1 MYIHMHSISI
11 SYVYMYTYT
20 YIGMITQG
28 PMNVTYFPGQP
39 DIQLIC
45 TVSSGV
51 PVWIINGSAVTLNQ
65 LDNPHGTVP
74 PGHSRNG
81 TNIIISAP
89 PINNTMYVCELPLT
103 FDDSIFSDPGFVY
116 VAGE

>member
-1 MYIHMHSISI
+1 MCIHMYSISI

-51 PVWIINGSAVTLNQ
+51 PLWIINGTAVTLSQ
-65 LDNPHGTVP
+65 LDAPTDTVP

-81 TNIIISAP
+81 TNIVISAP
-89 PINNTMYVCELPLT
+89 PVNNTIYVCELPLT
-103 FDDSIFSDPGFVY
+103 ADDSTFSYPAFIY